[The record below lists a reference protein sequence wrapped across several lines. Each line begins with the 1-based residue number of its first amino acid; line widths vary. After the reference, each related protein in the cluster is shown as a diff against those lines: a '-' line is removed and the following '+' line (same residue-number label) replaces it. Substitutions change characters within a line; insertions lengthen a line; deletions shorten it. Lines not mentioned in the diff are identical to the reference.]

1 MPKELSDKELETYS
15 RQIVLADI
23 GYDGQLKLR
32 NARVCLI
39 GVGGLGSPAA
49 MYLAA
54 AGIGRL
60 VLSDYDVV
68 ETSNLQRQIIHRDDA
83 VGDEKVESGK
93 RTLAALNPHC
103 QVDTIGYQ
111 LEGDELVAAV
121 RDVDIVLDCSDNFP
135 TRFEV
140 NQACVD
146 TATPLVSGA
155 AIRLEGQIMNYQP
168 AANSA
173 CYQCL
178 YPRAFGAEES
188 CELEGVLGP
197 VVGVI
202 GTLQAVQTLL
212 LLAGQG
218 EELVNRLLL
227 FDALSMEWQGVRLP
241 KNPDCPACGGG
252 SNPEM
257 NP

>member
-1 MPKELSDKELETYS
+1 MKESDKDRYA
-15 RQIVLADI
+15 RQIRLPAI
-23 GYDGQLKLR
+23 GEAGQQAILDASAL
-32 NARVCLI
+32 VI

-54 AGIGRL
+54 GGIGRL

-68 ETSNLQRQIIHRDDA
+68 ETSNLQRQIIHADTA
-83 VGDEKVESGK
+83 VGDDKVESGK
-93 RTLAALNPHC
+93 RTLAALNPNC
-103 QVDTIGYQ
+103 QVETIGYQ
-111 LEGDELVAAV
+111 LEGKELVEAV
-121 RDVDIVLDCSDNFP
+121 RAVDIVLDCSDNFP

-146 TATPLVSGA
+146 TATTLVSGA
-155 AIRLEGQIMNYQP
+155 AIRLEGQIMNYQS
-168 AANSA
+168 AADSA

-202 GTLQAVQTLL
+202 GTMQAVQALL
-212 LLAGQG
+212 LLAGRG
-218 EELVNRLLL
+218 EEMVNRLLL
-227 FDALSMEWQGVRLP
+227 FDALAMMWQGVTLP
-241 KNPDCPACGGG
+241 KNPNCPACGGG
-252 SNPEM
+252 RDAR
-257 NP
+257 

>member
-1 MPKELSDKELETYS
+1 MNPAQKERYARHVRLP
-15 RQIVLADI
+15 QI
-23 GYDGQLKLR
+23 GESGQQAILD
-32 NARVCLI
+32 ASALI
-39 GVGGLGSPAA
+39 VGVGGLGSPAA

-68 ETSNLQRQIIHRDDA
+68 ETSNLQRQIIHQQSS
-83 VGDEKVESGK
+83 VGENKVDSA
-93 RTLAALNPHC
+93 RNTLAALNPDC
-103 QVDTIGYQ
+103 KVDVIGYQ
-111 LEGDELVAAV
+111 LDGDEL
-121 RDVDIVLDCSDNFP
+121 RQTIDSVDIVLDCSDNYP

-140 NQACVD
+140 NRYCVE
-146 TATPLVSGA
+146 TATPLVTGA

-178 YPRAFGAEES
+178 YTHAYGNEES
-188 CELEGVLGP
+188 CELEGILGP

-202 GTLQAVQTLL
+202 GTMQALQTLL

-218 EELVNRLLL
+218 EELINRLLL
-227 FDALSMEWQGVRLP
+227 FDALSMEWQGVKLP
-241 KNPDCPACGGG
+241 KNPKCPACGE
-252 SNPEM
+252 P
-257 NP
+257 

>member
-1 MPKELSDKELETYS
+1 MTPEQKERYARHIRLP
-15 RQIVLADI
+15 QI
-23 GYDGQLKLR
+23 GEKGQQ
-32 NARVCLI
+32 AIIDASALI
-39 GVGGLGSPAA
+39 VGVGGLGSPAA

-60 VLSDYDVV
+60 VLSDYDIV
-68 ETSNLQRQIIHRDDA
+68 EASNLQRQIIHRDAA
-83 VGDEKVESGK
+83 VGENKVDSG
-93 RTLAALNPHC
+93 RQTLAALNPGC
-103 QVDTIGYQ
+103 EVEVIGYQ
-111 LEGDELVAAV
+111 LEGEELKQVIDSV
-121 RDVDIVLDCSDNFP
+121 DVVLDCSDNYP

-140 NQACVD
+140 NRYCVE
-146 TATPLVSGA
+146 TATLLVTGA

-178 YPRAFGAEES
+178 YAHAYGNEES

-202 GTLQAVQTLL
+202 GAMQAVQTLL

-218 EELVNRLLL
+218 EELLNRLLL
-227 FDALSMEWQGVRLP
+227 FDALSMEWQGVKLP
-241 KNPDCPACGGG
+241 KNPHCAACG
-252 SNPEM
+252 SS
-257 NP
+257 

>member
-1 MPKELSDKELETYS
+1 MTPEQKERYARHIRLP
-15 RQIVLADI
+15 QIGEKGQQAILDASVLI
-23 GYDGQLKLR
+23 
-32 NARVCLI
+32 V

-60 VLSDYDVV
+60 VLSDYDIV
-68 ETSNLQRQIIHRDDA
+68 EASNLQRQIIHHDAA
-83 VGDEKVESGK
+83 VGENKVDSG
-93 RTLAALNPHC
+93 RQTLAALNPGC
-103 QVDTIGYQ
+103 EVEVIGYQ
-111 LEGDELVAAV
+111 LEGEELKQVIDSV
-121 RDVDIVLDCSDNFP
+121 DVVLDCSDNYP

-140 NQACVD
+140 NRYCVE
-146 TATPLVSGA
+146 TATLLVTGA

-178 YPRAFGAEES
+178 YTHAYGNEES

-202 GTLQAVQTLL
+202 GTMQAVQTLL

-218 EELVNRLLL
+218 EELLNRLLL
-227 FDALSMEWQGVRLP
+227 FDALSMEWQGVKLP
-241 KNPDCPACGGG
+241 KNPHCPACGIT
-252 SNPEM
+252 
-257 NP
+257 

>member
-1 MPKELSDKELETYS
+1 MNQSDKDRYS
-15 RQIVLADI
+15 RQIRLPAI
-23 GYDGQLKLR
+23 GEAGQQAILDASALI
-32 NARVCLI
+32 I

-54 AGIGRL
+54 GGIGKL

-68 ETSNLQRQIIHRDDA
+68 ETSNLQRQIIHANAALGDD
-83 VGDEKVESGK
+83 KVESGK
-93 RTLAALNPHC
+93 RTLTALNPNC
-103 QVDTIGYQ
+103 EVETIGYQ
-111 LEGDELVAAV
+111 LEGDELVEAV
-121 RDVDIVLDCSDNFP
+121 RAADIVLDCSDNFP

-168 AANSA
+168 AAGSA

-178 YPRAFGAEES
+178 YPQAFGAEES

-202 GTLQAVQTLL
+202 GTMQAAQTLL

-218 EELVNRLLL
+218 EEMVDRLLL
-227 FDALSMEWQGVRLP
+227 FDALAMHWQGVKLP
-241 KNPDCPACGGG
+241 KNPNCPACGGDRNG
-252 SNPEM
+252 G
-257 NP
+257 